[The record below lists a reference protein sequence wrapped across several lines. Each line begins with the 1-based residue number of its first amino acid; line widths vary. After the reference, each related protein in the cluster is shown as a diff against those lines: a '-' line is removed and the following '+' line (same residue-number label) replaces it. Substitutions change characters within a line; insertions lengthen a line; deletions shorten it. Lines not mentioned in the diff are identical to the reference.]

1 MSWLL
6 PVAVKILRIGD
17 LHAFGWGGDPGPLTT
32 PVKATRVRAV
42 KTLVFYWAIHYLPML
57 A

>member
-17 LHAFGWGGDPGPLTT
+17 LHAVGWGGDPGPLTT
-32 PVKATRVRAV
+32 PVS
-42 KTLVFYWAIHYLPML
+42 H
-57 A
+57 